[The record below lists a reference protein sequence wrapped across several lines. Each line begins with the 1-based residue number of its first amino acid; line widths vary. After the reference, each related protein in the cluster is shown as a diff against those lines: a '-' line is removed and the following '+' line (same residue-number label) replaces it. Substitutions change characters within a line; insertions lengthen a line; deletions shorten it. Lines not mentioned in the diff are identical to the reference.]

1 MSRDD
6 VYLEHILYAIVKIE
20 SYTTVGQA
28 QFFAESHWQDGVIRQ
43 LEIIGE
49 ATKRLSPD
57 LRKRHPEV
65 AWRRMAGLRDVLIH
79 NYMGVDLDN
88 VWDVTQEAVPE
99 LKKSIVAILDAEHT
113 S

>member
-6 VYLEHILYAIVKIE
+6 VFPKHILDAIDRIE
-20 SYTTVGQA
+20 RDTTVGQE

-49 ATKRLSPD
+49 ATKRVSPD

-65 AWRRMAGLRDVLIH
+65 AWRRMAGVRDVLH
-79 NYMGVDLDN
+79 NYMGDDLDS
-88 VWDVTQEAVPE
+88 VWGATQVAVPD
-99 LKKSIVAILDAEHT
+99 LKHNVAAILEAGG
-113 S
+113 